1 MVRIDDLATSVK
13 SLLQS
18 IDAQPPL
25 GRFER
30 AGEEEADPQHL
41 ARLLRACRERPR
53 NCCAAEQRDELAPFE
68 LSTHSITSSASNC
81 SELGTSMPS
90 ALAVCKLMTNSN
102 LVDCVTGRSAGLAP
116 LRI

>member
-53 NCCAAEQRDELAPFE
+53 NCCAAEQRDELAA
-68 LSTHSITSSASNC
+68 LSAC
-81 SELGTSMPS
+81 SL
-90 ALAVCKLMTNSN
+90 ALFYSV
-102 LVDCVTGRSAGLAP
+102 RSA
-116 LRI
+116 I